1 MRAAISRGS
10 RIVCDDIA
18 DLAPGPGQVLVR
30 TCACGICGSDL
41 HALKFPEAVARVY
54 AHAGVEHPMRADA
67 DVVFGH
73 EFSAE
78 ILDHGPETTGRLKPG
93 TLVTSV
99 PRLFDRSGAHVI
111 GYSNSFPG
119 GYAERMLLTEALLLE
134 VPNGLSAE
142 HAALTEPFA
151 VGEHAVAGAALDGA
165 GAALVVGCGPVGL
178 AVIAA
183 LKARGFGPVI
193 AADFAPGRRALAG
206 TLGAD
211 LVIDPA
217 ETSPHASWA
226 EYGVPQTRAGR
237 ARMIAQGGKPG
248 RAVVFECV
256 GVPGVLQSLTEAVPA
271 GSQIIVVGVCMQTDA
286 LEPAIAIAKELDFR
300 FVLGYSPEEFA
311 HTLRNIAEGRINAAP
326 ILTGRVGLSG
336 VADAFAVLGSPGD
349 QAKIIVEP
357 GRA

>member
-1 MRAAISRGS
+1 MRAAIGRGG

-18 DLAPGPGQVLVR
+18 DLTPGPGQVLVR

-41 HALKFPEAVARVY
+41 HALQFPQTLARVY
-54 AHAGVEHPMRADA
+54 EQAGVEHPMRADA

-78 ILDHGPETTGRLKPG
+78 ILDYGPGTQRRLKPG

-99 PRLFDRSGAHVI
+99 PRLFDGTGAHVI
-111 GYSNSFPG
+111 GYSNQFPG

-134 VPNGLSAE
+134 VPNGLPAE

-151 VGEHAVAGAALDGA
+151 VGEHAVASAALDGA
-165 GAALVVGCGPVGL
+165 AAALVIGCGPVGL

-193 AADFAPGRRALAG
+193 AADFAPGRRVLAER
-206 TLGAD
+206 LGAD
-211 LVIDPA
+211 VVVDPA
-217 ETSPHASWA
+217 HGSPHARWA
-226 EYGVPQTRAGR
+226 DYGVPQTRAGGAR
-237 ARMIAQGGKPG
+237 AFAQGLQPG

-256 GVPGVLQSLTEAVPA
+256 GVPGVLQGIADAVPA
-271 GSQIIVVGVCMQTDA
+271 GSQIVVVGVCMQTDRF
-286 LEPAIAIAKELDFR
+286 EPSTAIAKELDFR
-300 FVLGYSPEEFA
+300 FVLGYSAEEFA
-311 HTLRNIAEGRINAAP
+311 HTLGNIAEGRIDAAP
-326 ILTGRVGLSG
+326 ILTGRVGLGG
-336 VADAFAVLGSPGD
+336 VADAFAALATPGD

-357 GRA
+357 GRT

>member
-1 MRAAISRGS
+1 MRAAIRRGD

-18 DLAPGPGQVLVR
+18 DLVPGSGQVLVR

-41 HALKFPEAVARVY
+41 HALQFPEALARVY
-54 AHAGVEHPMRADA
+54 GYSGVEHPMRADA

-78 ILDHGPETTGRLKPG
+78 ILDFGPDTARRLKPG

-99 PRLFDRSGAHVI
+99 PRVMDGGSAHVV

-119 GYAERMLLTEALLLE
+119 GYAQQMLLTEALLLA

-151 VGEHAVAGAALDGA
+151 VGEHAVASAALDGA
-165 GAALVVGCGPVGL
+165 AAALIVGCGPVGL
-178 AVIAA
+178 AVLAA

-193 AADFAPGRRALAG
+193 AADFAPGRRTLAERF
-206 TLGAD
+206 GAD
-211 LVIDPA
+211 VVVDPN
-217 ETSPHASWA
+217 ETSPHARWA
-226 EYGVPQTRAGR
+226 EYGVPATRGAR
-237 ARMIAQGGKPG
+237 ARAIAQGAKPG

-256 GVPGVLQSLTEAVPA
+256 GVPGVLQAITEAAPT
-271 GSQIIVVGVCMQTDA
+271 GSQIIVVGVCMQTDR
-286 LEPAIAIAKELDFR
+286 LEPAIAIAKELDYR
-300 FVLGYSPEEFA
+300 FVLGYSAEEFA
-311 HTLRNIAEGRINAAP
+311 QTLGNIAEGRIDAAP

-336 VADAFAVLGSPGD
+336 VAGAFAALATPGE
-349 QAKIIVEP
+349 QAKIVIEP
-357 GRA
+357 GRP

>member
-1 MRAAISRGS
+1 MRAAIKRGD
-10 RIVCDDIA
+10 RIICDDVA
-18 DLAPGPGQVLVR
+18 ELTPGPGQVLVR

-41 HALKFPEAVARVY
+41 HALQFPETVARIY
-54 AHAGVEHPMRADA
+54 EQAGVEHPMRADA

-78 ILDHGPETTGRLKPG
+78 IIEYGPETRRSLKPG

-99 PRLFDRSGAHVI
+99 PRLFDRTGAHVL
-111 GYSNSFPG
+111 GYSNEFPG
-119 GYAERMLLTEALLLE
+119 GYAERMLLSEPLLLP
-134 VPNGLSAE
+134 VPNGLSAV

-151 VGEHAVAGAALDGA
+151 VGEHAVASARLEDAA
-165 GAALVVGCGPVGL
+165 AAMVIGCGPVGL

-193 AADFAPGRRALAG
+193 AADYAAGRRALAE

-211 LVIDPA
+211 EVVDPA
-217 ETSPHASWA
+217 QGSPHRSWA
-226 EYGVPQTRAGR
+226 EHGVPATRAAR
-237 ARMIAQGGKPG
+237 AKLLAEGKHVGHP
-248 RAVVFECV
+248 VVFECV
-256 GVPGVLQSLTEAVPA
+256 GVPGVLQGIVEATPA
-271 GSQIIVVGVCMQTDA
+271 GSQIIVAGVCMQTDRF
-286 LEPAIAIAKELDFR
+286 EPASAIAKQLDFR

-326 ILTGRVGLSG
+326 IVTGLVGLAG
-336 VADAFAVLGSPGD
+336 VADAFATLGAPGD

-357 GRA
+357 GRS